1 MSKFDNVLAEG
12 AYEITLHGFADEEYG
27 TADTT
32 GWNALVTVSAV
43 TLLNVGANDLSER
56 FRQEYGDDTL
66 YAWIRENNEGF
77 VTLVEHT
84 NEDRQGLTSGADS
97 INRAFDKYTAEMDKA
112 AEEEEIS
119 GLIDGNPWQL

>member
-27 TADTT
+27 TTDTT

-43 TLLNVGANDLSER
+43 TLLNVGATDLSER
-56 FRQEYGDDTL
+56 FRQEYGGDTA

-77 VTLVEHT
+77 VTLVDHDPHAEAT
-84 NEDRQGLTSGADS
+84 GIEAID
-97 INRAFDKYTAEMDKA
+97 NRFAEYTAEMDKA

>member
-27 TADTT
+27 TTDTT

-43 TLLNVGANDLSER
+43 TLLNVGATDLSAR

-84 NEDRQGLTSGADS
+84 NQTKEAAHWTDAVDRKFAD
-97 INRAFDKYTAEMDKA
+97 YTADMDKA